1 MDEKTPLLRASDAL
15 SKEGA
20 RLLNLLGYK
29 VKGLQANIGLE
40 QELFLIP
47 RSGQVYSRST
57 DIRSDDLPYLCL
69 SLTCSL
75 QPPRGPTD
83 ERPHGDGPHA
93 APRPGALRPLYAPP
107 PPYIHTYT
115 LTWSAVCCT
124 ADMAPP
130 SIASPALSCMQ
141 EIQAQCFKL
150 GIPLR
155 TRHRGGCADLTRP
168 LPNSS
173 L

>member
-1 MDEKTPLLRASDAL
+1 MS
-15 SKEGA
+15 
-20 RLLNLLGYK
+20 
-29 VKGLQANIGLE
+29 
-40 QELFLIP
+40 
-47 RSGQVYSRST
+47 
-57 DIRSDDLPYLCL
+57 L
-69 SLTCSL
+69 SLAAYNRRVDL
-75 QPPRGPTD
+75 QMSGRTVMGRMPPRGQELCDHCTPL
-83 ERPHGDGPHA
+83 PHHT
-93 APRPGALRPLYAPP
+93 YIHT
-107 PPYIHTYT
+107 YIHTYT